1 MKIDRDEKL
10 FKYCVYATLTA
21 LSIYIAISIMGNIGI
36 IIKGVTK
43 IIGIIMA
50 LLKPLLIGLII
61 AYLLYP
67 ATRSIEKFLERK
79 RFFKKSN
86 TRRVFSIALVYIAII
101 GIVIAILYGI
111 YIMIGGQVS
120 RNTRISNILL
130 YITDYMNNN
139 QFSTQAI
146 ESKLDSLN
154 IQLPENINSTIA
166 NVLSSLQDY
175 IMSSIG
181 NVANSI
187 ITFANNIL
195 SFFISIILSVYLIKD
210 IEYFK
215 ELWNKIYYF
224 IFRKSRVGKGVKEC
238 GEIVNK
244 TFSNYIKGQLLDAC
258 IVGGLSAIALAVI
271 GVDYAIVIGIISG
284 ICNMIPYVGPMVGTV
299 LAAVM
304 GLLSGE
310 PIMVLWAVIA
320 MLVVQQIDNN
330 LIAPKIVGDS
340 VGLHP
345 VFTMIAIIIGGNI
358 GGLLGMLVAVPLTAS
373 IKILLGK
380 WYNQYVDYEREE

>member
-79 RFFKKSN
+79 RFFKKSD

-139 QFSTQAI
+139 
-146 ESKLDSLN
+146 K
-154 IQLPENINSTIA
+154 
-166 NVLSSLQDY
+166 LSSLQDY

-181 NVANSI
+181 NGANSI

>member
-1 MKIDRDEKL
+1 MLPAPVACCEPVAPVLPVVDCDPVPVLPLPLESL
-10 FKYCVYATLTA
+10 FEN
-21 LSIYIAISIMGNIGI
+21 IIWISS
-36 IIKGVTK
+36 KS
-43 IIGIIMA
+43 
-50 LLKPLLIGLII
+50 L
-61 AYLLYP
+61 YLLP
-67 ATRSIEKFLERK
+67 I
-79 RFFKKSN
+79 
-86 TRRVFSIALVYIAII
+86 
-101 GIVIAILYGI
+101 
-111 YIMIGGQVS
+111 
-120 RNTRISNILL
+120 
-130 YITDYMNNN
+130 
-139 QFSTQAI
+139 
-146 ESKLDSLN
+146 
-154 IQLPENINSTIA
+154 P
-166 NVLSSLQDY
+166 
-175 IMSSIG
+175 
-181 NVANSI
+181 
-187 ITFANNIL
+187 
-195 SFFISIILSVYLIKD
+195 
-210 IEYFK
+210 
-215 ELWNKIYYF
+215 
-224 IFRKSRVGKGVKEC
+224 
-238 GEIVNK
+238 
-244 TFSNYIKGQLLDAC
+244 
-258 IVGGLSAIALAVI
+258 AIALAVI